1 MLVCACLGV
10 WLGVFSGCSGW
21 IGSSEPVGTRI
32 VLWFEAY
39 DEVFTGQ
46 ATRSGPLLAGSFLDV
61 TNHHGDLRCVGP
73 TTVQIVPPDAR
84 PPARC
89 DGMAGTADLTCSDG
103 RQLQMNFSMEE
114 ECGRGYVR
122 GRDDEGNSLN
132 GVFGQSALRAA
143 ITAREAREHLV
154 GSGRL
159 PRPAEGAA
167 AGSGGVSTG
176 TAFFVSWEGHLVTN
190 YHVIDGYDR
199 IQVQL
204 AGGVLHD
211 AMLVAMDQD
220 NDLALLRV
228 DVIARPLPLR
238 GAEPLVKGEEV
249 FALGY
254 PLVAI
259 QGQEQKATFGRI
271 NALSGAQGDARFAQM
286 DVPIQPGNSGGP
298 LIDRRGEVAGVVTS
312 MLHQQKVLE
321 AAGVIPQNVNYALK
335 TSFVQ
340 AVLDEDLGEVWT
352 PGREAATRTD
362 GARGFSELVGDAQ
375 DSVVLVVAW

>member
-1 MLVCACLGV
+1 M
-10 WLGVFSGCSGW
+10 
-21 IGSSEPVGTRI
+21 
-32 VLWFEAY
+32 LWFEEY
-39 DEVFTGQ
+39 NEVFTGQ

-73 TTVQIVPPDAR
+73 TTVRIVPPDAR

-89 DGMAGTADLTCSDG
+89 DGMAGTGDLTCSDG
-103 RQLQMNFSMEE
+103 RRIQLSFSMEE

-122 GRDDEGNSLN
+122 GRDEQGNSAN
-132 GVFGQSALRAA
+132 GVFGQSALRAST
-143 ITAREAREHLV
+143 TAREAREHLAR
-154 GSGRL
+154 SSRL

-190 YHVIDGYDR
+190 YHVVDGYDR

-211 AMLVAMDQD
+211 ARLVAMDAD

-238 GAEPLVKGEEV
+238 GTQPLVKGEDV

-259 QGQEQKATFGRI
+259 QGQEQKATFGRV
-271 NALSGAQGDARFAQM
+271 NALSGAQGDVRFAQM

-298 LIDRRGEVAGVVTS
+298 LIDRRGEVVGVVTS
-312 MLHQQKVLE
+312 MLHQQKVLA

-335 TSFVQ
+335 SAYVR
-340 AVLDEDLGEVWT
+340 AVLDEDLDEAWT
-352 PGREAATRTD
+352 PGRGTGVERD
-362 GARGFSELVGDAQ
+362 GERAFSGLVGDAQ